1 MNRFVPSN
9 VRLRRASIAIWDIAA
24 WFLATL
30 VLTGARYDFILESV
44 QWASLL
50 YPITAGV
57 LTVVVGYGFGLYRG
71 HFKVG
76 SFYEAFQLATTVV
89 SISLL
94 LAVAFLLWRCWNSG
108 CSPQR
113 TDAVGGRL
121 RLV

>member
-24 WFLATL
+24 WFLAT
-30 VLTGARYDFILESV
+30 
-44 QWASLL
+44 
-50 YPITAGV
+50 
-57 LTVVVGYGFGLYRG
+57 TVM
-71 HFKVG
+71 
-76 SFYEAFQLATTVV
+76 T
-89 SISLL
+89 ISLL